1 MARRPVIC
9 RSAARKQTLNRERG
23 DSFGSCFG
31 DALRELRAERGI
43 SQETVAL
50 EAGLNRGYYSGI
62 ERGVRNVALANIVKI
77 AEALGVPASEM
88 LIRAEQHLD
97 RATKSPARRTGR

>member
-1 MARRPVIC
+1 MHKA
-9 RSAARKQTLNRERG
+9 
-23 DSFGSCFG
+23 FG
-31 DALRELRAERGI
+31 DALRELRAERDI
-43 SQETVAL
+43 SQEAVAL

-77 AEALGVPASEM
+77 AAALEVAASEL

-97 RATKSPARRTGR
+97 RGISSPASRHDSR

>member
-1 MARRPVIC
+1 LPAISPVH
-9 RSAARKQTLNRERG
+9 AA
-23 DSFGSCFG
+23 FGK
-31 DALRELRAERGI
+31 ALRELRAERGM

-77 AEALGVPASEM
+77 ANALSVPASE
-88 LIRAEQHLD
+88 IFARAEAVEQ
-97 RATKSPARRTGR
+97 RKG